1 LLFSLLSSLVPE
13 AVRTRTVGRLI
24 LQQQRT
30 DHIPRI
36 DLIRQAFTEILTDE
50 SNEVHLQSM
59 NLCE

>member
-1 LLFSLLSSLVPE
+1 MPE

-30 DHIPRI
+30 DHTPRI
-36 DLIRQAFTEILTDE
+36 DLIPRTDPIRQAFSEILTDE

>member
-1 LLFSLLSSLVPE
+1 MPE

-24 LQQQRT
+24 LQQQRI
-30 DHIPRI
+30 DHTPRI
-36 DLIRQAFTEILTDE
+36 DLIRQAFSEILTDE